1 MQQVRDEAE
10 NENGLW
16 SPALLFEPWK
26 TTGAVGP
33 SPARAGELQGT
44 HSLK

>member
-33 SPARAGELQGT
+33 SPACAGELQGT